1 MLERHELET
10 FLTLAE
16 ELHFGR
22 AAERLHIST
31 ARVSRT
37 IQKLERRTGVPLFSR
52 TSRRVELTAV
62 GRQLYDEMR
71 PAWAQLT
78 MAFGRA
84 VDAGRG
90 VTGLL
95 RAAFTGAAGGQ
106 LLVGAGELFRTR
118 LPGCAVEIREAQ
130 LGDVLPWLRDGHAD
144 IALAGFP
151 VHQPGIVTG
160 PPLVREARML
170 AVPSGHP
177 FARRASVSVEDLA
190 RVRLL
195 QLPATMPDSYREDRT
210 PRHTPAGR
218 PIEPGPGA
226 GSFNE
231 LLTLVGA
238 GQGVFPVGAHTRR
251 YYPRPDVAYVP
262 FRDAPPVEWGLLWCA
277 ETETQR
283 VRAFAKAARDLVLGS
298 RAVQGEASLRRR
310 PAARSR

>member
-22 AAERLHIST
+22 TAERLHVST

-37 IQKLERRTGVPLFSR
+37 IRKVERRTGVPLFSR

-177 FARRASVSVEDLA
+177 FARRQGTRGSAPHHRPRQRHPLHSGPPAPVHPRTRRPDA
-190 RVRLL
+190 RSQRSAGRGVL
-195 QLPATMPDSYREDRT
+195 
-210 PRHTPAGR
+210 AGR
-218 PIEPGPGA
+218 PAAAHGSRSPRRENRRDLRRAQPGQAHPPRP
-226 GSFNE
+226 
-231 LLTLVGA
+231 
-238 GQGVFPVGAHTRR
+238 PVGWPGMRAS
-251 YYPRPDVAYVP
+251 PWRPCA
-262 FRDAPPVEWGLLWCA
+262 APPSWSRCQPEMCCAAVGL
-277 ETETQR
+277 
-283 VRAFAKAARDLVLGS
+283 FIPSG
-298 RAVQGEASLRRR
+298 
-310 PAARSR
+310 